1 MTDLLAARIQM
12 TLSLGFRIA
21 FAEIG
26 IAIPLLMVV
35 AEWGWRRRSDA
46 LRLDL
51 ARRCA
56 NGPAVLFAVGTASGT
71 VLSSL
76 RFRERVWKYRTGQ
89 RGSQLILGR

>member
-12 TLSLGFRIA
+12 TLSL
-21 FAEIG
+21 
-26 IAIPLLMVV
+26 AIPLLMVL
-35 AEWGWRRRSDA
+35 AESAWRLRSDA

-76 RFRERVWKYRTGQ
+76 RFQQWVWTYRTGQ